1 MSFRFI
7 KEKNPV
13 NEEYKVNIFVRA
25 IGSGL
30 FSGYIPFASGTF
42 GSLVGLIFFLI
53 PGFEQFLTLFI
64 ATIISFFGGVLISE
78 MMRKRYG
85 DDPAEVVIDEISG
98 IWFTYLIGIICFELF
113 LTAKPFYLYAK
124 SPILLKFLG
133 LSVEITHKR
142 IFAVVGF
149 LLFRLFDIVKLQ
161 PAKVLDEKLDSGWG
175 IMLDD
180 IIAGLYAGIF
190 SAIITHFL
198 WFRFFIHKI

>member
-78 MMRKRYG
+78 MMRKK
-85 DDPAEVVIDEISG
+85 
-98 IWFTYLIGIICFELF
+98 IW
-113 LTAKPFYLYAK
+113 
-124 SPILLKFLG
+124 
-133 LSVEITHKR
+133 
-142 IFAVVGF
+142 
-149 LLFRLFDIVKLQ
+149 
-161 PAKVLDEKLDSGWG
+161 
-175 IMLDD
+175 
-180 IIAGLYAGIF
+180 
-190 SAIITHFL
+190 
-198 WFRFFIHKI
+198 